1 MILKYLS
8 EVPSYEKISEE
19 EFAIREEM
27 ENTLTEYLD
36 TIYLDKFSPDSI
48 ESQFPLIERGQEIL
62 TITPM
67 ESRDRIWN
75 YIDNIKSLKTRRGY
89 ELEFGKATYIDLT
102 LTSGEI
108 VELGANDLVYL
119 LNDNGKTIET
129 LCRAKVVRYN
139 KEKADILRKYV
150 LKEYTKEE
158 MIEALNDMYSKE
170 ISNKE
175 LMINSN

>member
-8 EVPSYEKISEE
+8 EVPSYEKISGE
-19 EFAIREEM
+19 EFSIREEM
-27 ENTLTEYLD
+27 EDALTEYLD
-36 TIYLDKFSPDSI
+36 TIYLDKFYPDSI

-62 TITPM
+62 SITPM

-102 LTSGEI
+102 LTSCEI

-129 LCRAKVVRYN
+129 ICRAKVVRYN

-175 LMINSN
+175 LIIIND

>member
-8 EVPSYEKISEE
+8 EVPSYEKISGE
-19 EFAIREEM
+19 EFSIREEM
-27 ENTLTEYLD
+27 EDALTEYLD
-36 TIYLDKFSPDSI
+36 TIYLDKFCPASL
-48 ESQFPLIERGQEIL
+48 ETQFPLIERGQEIL

-75 YIDNIKSLKTRRGY
+75 YIDNIKSLKTHKGY

-129 LCRAKVVRYN
+129 ICRAKVVRYN

-175 LMINSN
+175 LIIIND

>member
-8 EVPSYEKISEE
+8 EVPSYEKISGE
-19 EFAIREEM
+19 EFSIREEM
-27 ENTLTEYLD
+27 EDALTEYLD

-67 ESRDRIWN
+67 NSRDCVWN

-108 VELGANDLVYL
+108 VELGANNLVYL

-175 LMINSN
+175 LIMIND

>member
-8 EVPSYEKISEE
+8 EVPSYEKISGE
-19 EFAIREEM
+19 EFSIREEM
-27 ENTLTEYLD
+27 EDALTEYLD
-36 TIYLDKFSPDSI
+36 TIYLDKFCPDSI

-75 YIDNIKSLKTRRGY
+75 YIDNIKSLKTRKGY

-175 LMINSN
+175 LIVIND

>member
-8 EVPSYEKISEE
+8 EVPSYEKISGE
-19 EFAIREEM
+19 EFSIREEM
-27 ENTLTEYLD
+27 EDALTEYLD
-36 TIYLDKFSPDSI
+36 TIYLDKFCPDSI
-48 ESQFPLIERGQEIL
+48 ESKFPLIDRTQEIL

-129 LCRAKVVRYN
+129 ICRAKVVRYN

-175 LMINSN
+175 LIKN

>member
-1 MILKYLS
+1 M
-8 EVPSYEKISEE
+8 
-19 EFAIREEM
+19 
-27 ENTLTEYLD
+27 N
-36 TIYLDKFSPDSI
+36 
-48 ESQFPLIERGQEIL
+48 
-62 TITPM
+62 
-67 ESRDRIWN
+67 SRDRIWN

-175 LMINSN
+175 LIIIND